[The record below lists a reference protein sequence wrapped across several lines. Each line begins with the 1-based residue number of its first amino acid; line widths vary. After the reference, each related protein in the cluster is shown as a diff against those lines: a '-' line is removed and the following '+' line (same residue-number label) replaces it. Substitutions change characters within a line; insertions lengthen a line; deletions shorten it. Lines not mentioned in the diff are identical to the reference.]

1 MRHSNKTSSKETGIS
16 TFSLFAYFLRLE
28 EEEEEVEVE
37 EKAEDV
43 LLLFQAASSQQQCV
57 RRSMNPIMV
66 EMDPNNFYVAL
77 VSTQS
82 NVTAFSIN
90 CTQEST
96 IHQSESV

>member
-28 EEEEEVEVE
+28 EEEEEVE